1 MNDGE
6 KITNEDEM
14 PQKLRSYPAKMKVEA
29 VKYAEINGNKAAG
42 RKYAVDEKRIRE
54 QQKSKNKITN
64 LMSKKKRQLRKRLDG
79 AKTKPLPEN
88 LEKNVR
94 IGLITKFASL
104 IIHVLRVQDK
114 QKYELAKIIAMDE
127 TLE

>member
-1 MNDGE
+1 
-6 KITNEDEM
+6 
-14 PQKLRSYPAKMKVEA
+14 
-29 VKYAEINGNKAAG
+29 
-42 RKYAVDEKRIRE
+42 
-54 QQKSKNKITN
+54 
-64 LMSKKKRQLRKRLDG
+64 MSKKKRQLRKRLDG